1 MKRQPENYQRGATST
16 LLEPFTVPYGIAARI
31 KNYAYDRRWLAP
43 QKLSWPVISVG
54 NLSVGGS
61 GKTPLVLLLSDLL
74 SQRGWNID
82 VLSRGYGR
90 SSKTV
95 ARVDD
100 AGTPEEFGDEPLLMA
115 RHGLSVYVGARRYD
129 AGQLA
134 EKEAAPDSAS
144 SRVLHLLD
152 DGFQHRKLAREI
164 DIVLLQRADLEGRLL
179 PAGRPARTT
188 QWIAPRRYLCPS
200 RRGRRLVTTRSAAHG
215 ATVRSRSHLDF
226 GAPNYPSLRRS
237 FDLER
242 AGILRHWRC
251 RWIFQWSKARRR
263 DLAEYDCLSRSP
275 RLHRR
280 RYIPA
285 ENGRESIGSHLLCD
299 DRKRQHAAFRRA
311 SWGVRESWPSC
322 DCRATASP
330 ARREALH
337 RWAGITPAG
346 TSSTPPA
353 QRAMMNRCPLNL
365 NLCGSSSCV

>member
-115 RHGLSVYVGARRYD
+115 RHGLSVYVGPRRYD

-134 EKEAAPDSAS
+134 EKEAVTDSAN
-144 SRVLHLLD
+144 SRGLHLLD

-164 DIVLLQRADLEGRLL
+164 DIVLLQHADLHGQLL
-179 PAGRPARTT
+179 PAGRLREP
-188 QWIAPRRYLCPS
+188 LS
-200 RRGRRLVTTRSAAHG
+200 G
-215 ATVRSRSHLDF
+215 
-226 GAPNYPSLRRS
+226 LRRADICVLRAEDADLS
-237 FDLER
+237 QRVLQLMGQPSDPAHIWILER
-242 AGILRHWRC
+242 QTTLPFDAASIPNALGILRHWRC

-280 RYIPA
+280 RYIPT
-285 ENGRESIGSHLLCD
+285 ESGREAFGSQLLCD
-299 DRKRQHAAFRRA
+299 DRKRQRAAWRRT
-311 SWGVRESWPSC
+311 SCGVGESWPSC
-322 DCRATASP
+322 DCRATAST
-330 ARREALH
+330 AR
-337 RWAGITPAG
+337 
-346 TSSTPPA
+346 
-353 QRAMMNRCPLNL
+353 
-365 NLCGSSSCV
+365 